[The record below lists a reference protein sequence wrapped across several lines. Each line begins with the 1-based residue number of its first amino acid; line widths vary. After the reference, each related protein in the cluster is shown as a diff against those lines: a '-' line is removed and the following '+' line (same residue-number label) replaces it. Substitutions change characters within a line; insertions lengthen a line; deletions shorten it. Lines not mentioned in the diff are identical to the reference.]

1 MKKIGAILQICFW
14 AFVCE
19 AEAKAFAMEEFFLEN
34 GMQVIVIEN
43 HKAPIVK
50 HMVFYKVG
58 AVDEPK
64 GKGGIAHLLEHLM
77 FRGTRKVKG
86 QEFNKIMEQNG
97 AESNAFTSQ
106 DVTAYHQFLDISRL
120 ELAMFLEADRMKNL
134 DISDEDFETERD
146 IVFQERKQRIDSN
159 PAAKFYE
166 MVKKALWGN
175 HPYGNPVTG
184 EDIEIK
190 NLNKKD
196 AVDFYEKYYSP
207 NNAVLVLSGD
217 ITPEEAKILA
227 KKYYGKLKPVKF
239 EKTILEKLPENFEA
253 EIKVKMDEVKLNRLV
268 KIMAVPS
275 FVQDKK
281 KAYALEV
288 LVNYLSQDENS
299 PLYQRL
305 VTQGHKALDVAV
317 GYDGISRSYGSFSLS
332 VIPQGLPDEDFK
344 KHIDKAWNYA
354 LKKLNIAEIEKTK
367 KKMLS
372 ELVYMKDN
380 PSTLAQT
387 AGWMASCGVAIN
399 ELQEYE
405 DNIKNVTLDDV
416 KNVADFVWNKAP
428 KVTGILVAKE
438 SK

>member
-1 MKKIGAILQICFW
+1 
-14 AFVCE
+14 
-19 AEAKAFAMEEFFLEN
+19 
-34 GMQVIVIEN
+34 
-43 HKAPIVK
+43 
-50 HMVFYKVG
+50 
-58 AVDEPK
+58 
-64 GKGGIAHLLEHLM
+64 
-77 FRGTRKVKG
+77 
-86 QEFNKIMEQNG
+86 
-97 AESNAFTSQ
+97 
-106 DVTAYHQFLDISRL
+106 
-120 ELAMFLEADRMKNL
+120 
-134 DISDEDFETERD
+134 
-146 IVFQERKQRIDSN
+146 
-159 PAAKFYE
+159 
-166 MVKKALWGN
+166 
-175 HPYGNPVTG
+175 
-184 EDIEIK
+184 
-190 NLNKKD
+190 
-196 AVDFYEKYYSP
+196 
-207 NNAVLVLSGD
+207 
-217 ITPEEAKILA
+217 
-227 KKYYGKLKPVKF
+227 
-239 EKTILEKLPENFEA
+239 
-253 EIKVKMDEVKLNRLV
+253 MDEVKLNRLV

-275 FVQDKK
+275 FAQDKK

-305 VTQGHKALDVAV
+305 VTQGHKALDIAV

-332 VIPQGLPDEDFK
+332 AIPQGLPDEDFK